1 MEKNMKRIIFLFTIS
16 VLILSASDYA
26 QNQSTRVEEQHHVK
40 YLKSHLNQIEE
51 NILKSFESSNPGV
64 VASSAM
70 TVRELEQIFPDEKF
84 NSFIDPLA
92 KIVQDEKAETQT
104 RLLAALALDLLHSD
118 KGDESI
124 YYAAKYTNNNSV
136 KDLCNCLSIE
146 GLKTNLADKNY
157 H

>member
-1 MEKNMKRIIFLFTIS
+1 MKRVIFLFAIL
-16 VLILSASDYA
+16 VLILTAPDFA
-26 QNQSTRVEEQHHVK
+26 QNQSSRLEEQHDVK
-40 YLKSHLNQIEE
+40 YLKSHLKQIEE

-64 VASSAM
+64 VASSSM

-104 RLLAALALDLLHSD
+104 RLLTALALDLLHSD

-124 YYAAKYTNNNSV
+124 YYTAKYTNNNSV

-146 GLKTNLADKNY
+146 SLKTNLADKIY

>member
-1 MEKNMKRIIFLFTIS
+1 MRHIIVLFIIS
-16 VLILSASDYA
+16 LLIMPALANA
-26 QNQSTRVEEQHHVK
+26 QNQSTRFEKQHHIK
-40 YLKSHLNQIEE
+40 YVESHLKQIED
-51 NILKSFESSNPGV
+51 NLLKSFESTNLGV
-64 VASSAM
+64 VASSVQ
-70 TVRELEQIFPDEKF
+70 TLRELEQIFPEDGF

-104 RLLAALALDLLHSD
+104 RLLSVLALDGLHSD

-146 GLKTNLADKNY
+146 SMKINLADKT
-157 H
+157 HQ